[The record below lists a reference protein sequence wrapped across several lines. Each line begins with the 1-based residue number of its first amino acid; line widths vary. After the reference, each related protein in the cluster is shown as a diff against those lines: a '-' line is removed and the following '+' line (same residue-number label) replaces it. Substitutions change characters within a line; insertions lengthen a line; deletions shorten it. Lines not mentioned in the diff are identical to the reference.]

1 MLNPSECRKKYAV
14 YWKVAVTKKI
24 LIADDEEDI
33 IDFLKTSLEMN
44 GYSVVSTSR
53 GSKVSQLI
61 KENRPDLLITD
72 VHMPGMDGYS
82 LMLELSQK
90 QETAGMPVIV
100 MTGLAATRLLF
111 EKIKQVKHFIT
122 KPFEAEKM
130 LQVVKELIG

>member
-1 MLNPSECRKKYAV
+1 
-14 YWKVAVTKKI
+14 
-24 LIADDEEDI
+24 
-33 IDFLKTSLEMN
+33 
-44 GYSVVSTSR
+44 
-53 GSKVSQLI
+53 
-61 KENRPDLLITD
+61 
-72 VHMPGMDGYS
+72 
-82 LMLELSQK
+82 MLELSQK